1 MSTEKQIWDIDP
13 AETAEWREALDAI
26 WACEGPER
34 AGFVLNELQAYA
46 QQLGLSVSLNA
57 PLSINNTVTITDA
70 NRLPADEWD
79 KVERLLA
86 YMRWNATLMV
96 IHGGKVDAAL
106 GGHIASYASMA
117 TLYEIGLHYFFR
129 AQNDQYG
136 GDLIYYQGHSVPGI
150 YARSFLEGR
159 LSEENLRGYR
169 REYSTDGIS
178 SYPHPYLKP
187 DYWQFPTVSMGL
199 GPLMAIYQAQFLKYM
214 ENRGFIKKEDR
225 KVWVFCGDGEMNE
238 PESCGA
244 IHLAKRERLDNLI
257 FVINCNLQRLDGTV
271 WGNGQIMEQFERLFT
286 GAGWRVIKVRWGSK
300 WCELFAKDATGKLQ
314 QFFSDLCD
322 GAYQTMTSRGPVYMR
337 EHIFGV
343 DPDLQA
349 LIADM
354 SDDELAQLIDGG
366 HDPQQVYAAY
376 QAAMAQTNTGTP
388 TVVLCK
394 TVKGFGMGASGE
406 GQNIAH
412 NQKKMT
418 PEELEVFGK
427 RFGLPVTRK
436 ECTELTF
443 LKPEE
448 NSPEMQFLR
457 GQRQKL
463 GGFMPARQHHS
474 EKLIVPGLDAF
485 KTLFESTG
493 DKEIS
498 STMAF
503 SRAIAVLLKDKNVK
517 DRLVPIFADEA
528 RTFGMESFFR
538 QLGMYAPD
546 GQLYEPEDKEKLLY
560 YREDI
565 KGQVLQMGL
574 SEAGSMAAWIAAGS
588 AYSVHGEPM
597 IPIYC
602 YYSMFGFQRCGDLV
616 WAAADQ
622 HCRGFLFGGLSGRT
636 SLPGEGLQHQDG
648 QNLMMFGMVPS
659 CISYDPC
666 FSYETAVVVQNG
678 MQRMYLNQEDVFF
691 YITGTNENY
700 PHPAMPDCAKPED
713 IVKGLSLFK
722 ECKKPAKAHV
732 QLIGG
737 GVILREVIKAAA
749 ILENDYNVTADVWS
763 GISFNE
769 LRRDVDAVE
778 RYNRLHPDAEQQQT
792 HLQRCLQ
799 NREGPVIAATDQIKL
814 YANQIRQA
822 VSARYYVLGTDGF
835 GRSDTRTAL
844 RDFFEVDSKMIVY
857 TALKALVDEGKFKSA
872 ALQQAVQRLG
882 VDVDRADPTTC

>member
-1 MSTEKQIWDIDP
+1 MSEKEQILDIDP
-13 AETAEWREALDAI
+13 AETAEWREALEAI
-26 WACEGPER
+26 RECEGPER
-34 AGFVLNELQAYA
+34 AAFVFNELQAYA
-46 QQLGLSVSLNA
+46 QQLGLSVSA
-57 PLSINNTVTITDA
+57 SGAISIKNTVEVTDG
-70 NRLPADEWD
+70 NRLPAEDLE
-79 KVERLLA
+79 KIERLQA

-96 IHGGKVDAAL
+96 LHGGKVDSAL
-106 GGHIASYASMA
+106 GGHIASYTSMA
-117 TLYEIGLHYFFR
+117 TLYEVGLHYYFR
-129 AQNDQYG
+129 AQNENFG
-136 GDLIYYQGHSVPGI
+136 GDLVYYQGHSVPGI

-159 LSEENLRGYR
+159 LTVENLQGYR
-169 REYSTDGIS
+169 REYSTDGLS

-187 DYWQFPTVSMGL
+187 NYWQFPTVSMGL

-225 KVWVFCGDGEMNE
+225 KVWAFCGDGEMNE
-238 PESCGA
+238 PESVGA
-244 IHLAKRERLDNLI
+244 IHIAKREKLDNLI

-271 WGNGQIMEQFERLFT
+271 WGNGQIMEQFENLFT

-300 WCELFAKDATGKLQ
+300 WCELFAKDTSGKLQ
-314 QFFSDLCD
+314 QLFTGMCD
-322 GAYQTMTSRGPVYMR
+322 GNYQTMTSRGPAYLR
-337 EHIFGV
+337 EQVFGT

-349 LIADM
+349 LVADM
-354 SDDELAQLIDGG
+354 SDDDLMQLVDGG
-366 HDPQQVYAAY
+366 HDAQQVYAAY
-376 QAAMAQTNTGTP
+376 QAAMQQTGTGKP

-412 NQKKMT
+412 NKKKMT
-418 PEELEVFGK
+418 PDELEAFGK
-427 RFGLPVTRK
+427 RFGLPVTK
-436 ECTELTF
+436 EQCTELTF
-443 LKPEE
+443 LKPEG

-457 GQRQKL
+457 EQREKL
-463 GGFMPARQHHS
+463 GGVMPARQHHS
-474 EKLIVPGLDAF
+474 AKLTVPGLDAF
-485 KTLFESTG
+485 HALFESTG
-493 DKEIS
+493 EKEIS

-503 SRAIAVLLKDKNVK
+503 SRAVSVLLKDKNVK

-528 RTFGMESFFR
+528 RTFGMESLFR
-538 QLGMYAPD
+538 QLGMYAAD
-546 GQLYEPEDKEKLLY
+546 GQLYEPEDKDKLLY
-560 YREDI
+560 YREDN

-597 IPIYC
+597 IPIYS

-659 CISYDPC
+659 CITYDPC
-666 FSYETAVVVQNG
+666 FAYETAVVVQNG
-678 MQRMYLNQEDVFF
+678 MQRMYADQEDVFF
-691 YITGTNENY
+691 YLTGTNENY
-700 PHPAMPDCAKPED
+700 AHPAMPDCTKPED
-713 IVKGLSLFK
+713 IVKGLSLYQ
-722 ECKKPAKAHV
+722 EHQKPVKAHV

-737 GVILREVIKAAA
+737 GVILREVIEAAA
-749 ILENDYNVTADVWS
+749 ILEKDYQVTADVWS
-763 GISFNE
+763 GISFSE

-778 RYNRLHPDAEQQQT
+778 RYNRLHPDAEARQT
-792 HLQRCLQ
+792 HVQQCL
-799 NREGPVIAATDQIKL
+799 RDRSGPVIAATDQIKL

-822 VSARYYVLGTDGF
+822 VPGSYYVLGTDGF
-835 GRSDTRTAL
+835 GRSDTRPAL

-857 TALKALVDEGKFKSA
+857 TALKALVDDGKFKPA
-872 ALQQAVQRLG
+872 ALQKAVKQLG